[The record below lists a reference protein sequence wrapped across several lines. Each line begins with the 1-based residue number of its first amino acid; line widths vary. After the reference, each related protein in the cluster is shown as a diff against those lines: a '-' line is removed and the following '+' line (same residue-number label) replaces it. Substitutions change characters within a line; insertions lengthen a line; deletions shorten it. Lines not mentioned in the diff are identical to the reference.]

1 MVTKRKKINL
11 APYLF
16 IAPNFIGFLVFILIP
31 VLVSLV
37 VAFTDFNIFKGFAD
51 SKFVGLDNFIQMF
64 SDEWFQAALKNNI
77 IYTVVTIPIILVC
90 SIIMATILNDKVYC
104 RTAIRVM
111 IFIPYIS
118 SVVAISVIWMLI
130 LNPSQGI
137 LNNFLRAIGIA
148 NPPGWLG
155 DPQWA
160 LPSVI
165 IVGIWMGLGYN
176 TIIYMSGLQS
186 VSKDLY
192 EAAKIDGA
200 SGLQLFRFIT
210 VPMLRNTTFFLLIT
224 NIISSFQVFGQI
236 NIMTGGGPG
245 TATTVLAHYIYLA
258 GFRYHKM
265 GYASAMAW
273 FLLLILFLVTVFQW
287 KIQRKHED
295 DM

>member
-1 MVTKRKKINL
+1 MRSKKKKYNI

-16 IAPNFIGFLVFILIP
+16 IAPNFIGFCVFILIP
-31 VLVSLV
+31 VLVSFV
-37 VAFTDFNIFKGFAD
+37 VAFTDFNIFKGFGE
-51 SKFVGLDNFIQMF
+51 SRFVGIENFTGMF
-64 SDEWFQAALKNNI
+64 ADEWFLAALRNNL
-77 IYTVVTIPIILVC
+77 IYTVVTIPVILGG
-90 SIIMATILNDKVYC
+90 SIVLATVLNDKVYC
-104 RTAIRVM
+104 RTVLRVM
-111 IFIPYIS
+111 IFIPYIA

-137 LNNFLRAIGIA
+137 LNNFLRDLGMA

-155 DPQWA
+155 DPKWA
-160 LPSVI
+160 LPAVI
-165 IVGIWMGLGYN
+165 LVGIWAGLGYN

-186 VSKDLY
+186 VPKNLY

-200 SGLQLFRFIT
+200 SGIQLFFHIT

-224 NIISSFQVFGQI
+224 NIIGSFQVFGQI

-245 TATTVLAHYIYLA
+245 NATTVLAHYIYLS

-273 FLLLILFLVTVFQW
+273 FLLLIIFIVTLFQW
-287 KIQRKHED
+287 KIQRKHEED
-295 DM
+295 R

>member
-1 MVTKRKKINL
+1 MEKKKKKWNIT
-11 APYLF
+11 PYLF

-31 VLVSLV
+31 VLVSFG
-37 VAFTDFNIFKGFAD
+37 VAFTDFNIFQGF
-51 SKFVGLDNFIQMF
+51 SNSHFVGLDNFIGMF
-64 SDEWFQAALKNNI
+64 TDEWFWAALKNNL
-77 IYTVVTIPIILVC
+77 IYTVVTIPVIIGC
-90 SIIMATILNDKVYC
+90 SIVLATILNDKVYC
-104 RTAIRVM
+104 KTTLRVM
-111 IFIPYIS
+111 IFIPYIA
-118 SVVAISVIWMLI
+118 SVVAVSVIWMLI

-137 LNNFLRAIGIA
+137 LNNLLRNMGVD

-155 DPQWA
+155 DPKWA
-160 LPSVI
+160 LPAVI
-165 IVGIWMGLGYN
+165 LVGIWGSLGYN

-186 VSKDLY
+186 VSKNLY
-192 EAAKIDGA
+192 EAARIDGA

-224 NIISSFQVFGQI
+224 NIIGSFQVFGQI

-245 TATTVLAHYIYLA
+245 NSTTVLAHYIYLS

-273 FLLLILFLVTVFQW
+273 FLLLIIFLVTLFQW
-287 KIQRKHED
+287 KIQRKHEE

>member
-1 MVTKRKKINL
+1 MEKKKKKWNIT
-11 APYLF
+11 PYLF

-31 VLVSLV
+31 VLVSLG
-37 VAFTDFNIFKGFAD
+37 VAFTDFNIFQGFTN
-51 SKFVGLDNFIQMF
+51 SHFVGMDNFIKMF
-64 SDEWFQAALKNNI
+64 TDDWFKAALKNNL
-77 IYTVVTIPIILVC
+77 IYTVVTIPLIIGF
-90 SIIMATILNDKVYC
+90 SIVFATILNNKVYC
-104 RTAIRVM
+104 KTTLRVM
-111 IFIPYIS
+111 IFIPYIA
-118 SVVAISVIWMLI
+118 SVVAVSVIWMLI

-137 LNNFLRAIGIA
+137 LNNTLRNIGIT

-155 DPQWA
+155 DPKWA
-160 LPSVI
+160 LPAVI
-165 IVGIWMGLGYN
+165 LVGVWGSLGYN

-200 SGLQLFRFIT
+200 SEIQLFRFVT

-224 NIISSFQVFGQI
+224 NIIGSFQVFGQI

-245 TATTVLAHYIYLA
+245 NATTVLAHYIYLS

-273 FLLLILFLVTVFQW
+273 FLLLIIFLVTLFQW
-287 KIQRKHED
+287 KIQRKHEEE
-295 DM
+295 M

>member
-1 MVTKRKKINL
+1 MEKKKKKWNIT
-11 APYLF
+11 PYLF

-31 VLVSLV
+31 VLVSLG
-37 VAFTDFNIFKGFAD
+37 VAFTDFNIFQGFTN
-51 SKFVGLDNFIQMF
+51 SHFVGMDNFIKMF
-64 SDEWFQAALKNNI
+64 TDEWFTAALKNNL
-77 IYTVVTIPIILVC
+77 IYTVVTIPLIIGC
-90 SIIMATILNDKVYC
+90 SIVLATILNDKVYC
-104 RTAIRVM
+104 KTTLRVM
-111 IFIPYIS
+111 IFIPYIA
-118 SVVAISVIWMLI
+118 SVVAVSVIWMLI

-137 LNNFLRAIGIA
+137 LNNILRNMGIV

-155 DPQWA
+155 DPKWA
-160 LPSVI
+160 LPAVI
-165 IVGIWMGLGYN
+165 LVGVWGSLGYN

-200 SGLQLFRFIT
+200 SGLQLFRFVT

-224 NIISSFQVFGQI
+224 NIIGSFQVFGQI

-245 TATTVLAHYIYLA
+245 NATTVLAHYIYLS

-273 FLLLILFLVTVFQW
+273 FLLLIIFLVTLFQW
-287 KIQRKHED
+287 KIQRKHEEE
-295 DM
+295 M